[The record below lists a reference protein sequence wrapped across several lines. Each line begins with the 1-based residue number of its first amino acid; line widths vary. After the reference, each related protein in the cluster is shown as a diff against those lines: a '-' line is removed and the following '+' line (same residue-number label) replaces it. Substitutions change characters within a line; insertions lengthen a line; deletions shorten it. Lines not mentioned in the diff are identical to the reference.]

1 MPYVILSDWML
12 PGDSGAVFA
21 RRWRQHARTRGVPIW
36 MLQLSVA
43 VLATAFTLVMS
54 NVGATVLL
62 WVGKIQPQFWADV
75 VIYSLAVFGLA
86 DVGQRADELLKG
98 RAP

>member
-1 MPYVILSDWML
+1 MSGDTVSAQERYYTARKFLLSLLVI
-12 PGDSGAVFA
+12 
-21 RRWRQHARTRGVPIW
+21 
-36 MLQLSVA
+36 
-43 VLATAFTLVMS
+43 
-54 NVGATVLL
+54 VGATVLL